1 MVRLALILVAWL
13 AAPPV
18 FAQPAPAFVPTASA
32 SDEGIPVENA
42 LVRSACGGCHRPDAN
57 NRMTRISF
65 RRSTPENWEN
75 TVKRM
80 ISLNHV
86 KVEPAQAREIVKYLA
101 DNHGL
106 APSEAKAVAFESERR
121 LVNRAYEADKETSVI
136 CSSCHSIG
144 RVMSERRTK
153 QEWKLLLAMH
163 RGYYPGVDSQP
174 MSEGSGFRRG
184 GSRRA
189 TEIAEAPRADTGHP
203 MDRIITHLSTQFP
216 LRTAEWTAW
225 AAAMQPPMLAGR
237 WAISGSAPGKGA
249 IVGQVVIAADPGMP
263 DTFITD
269 TRFTFVRTGESVT
282 RKGRAVVYTAFQ
294 WRGRAT
300 AASADDV
307 WREVLAIDRTR
318 REMSGRWFTGAY
330 DELGID
336 VRLIK
341 LAADPVV
348 LGSSVASLKTGV
360 PRTGIRLYGANLPP
374 KLTIKDI
381 SLGQG
386 ITVSRV
392 VSATP
397 DVVTIDLDVATAA
410 TAGPRDITIAGT
422 TSPSALVVFDKIDS
436 IKVLP
441 IAGLARLGG
450 VVHPKQLQQF
460 EAVAFN
466 DGVNLGIVDVKWSME
481 EYAATFGD
489 DDTRY
494 VGVLDEKGLF
504 TPNVDGPN
512 PRRSGERNNIG
523 DVWVVADLSPS
534 PALGITKPLRARAQL
549 IVSVP
554 VYMRWWSSAET
565 VARGGT
571 Q

>member
-1 MVRLALILVAWL
+1 MVRLALILAACLVAPPAFAQERPAPV
-13 AAPPV
+13 AAPSTP
-18 FAQPAPAFVPTASA
+18 
-32 SDEGIPVENA
+32 DEGIPVESA
-42 LVRSACGGCHRPDAN
+42 LVRSACGGCHHPDEK
-57 NRMTRISF
+57 NRMTRISY

-80 ISLNHV
+80 ISLNHA

-106 APSEAKAVAFESERR
+106 APAEAKAIAFESERR
-121 LVNRAYEADKETSVI
+121 LVDRAYEADKETSVV

-153 QEWKLLLAMH
+153 QEWELLLAMH

-174 MSEGSGFRRG
+174 MNDGTGFRRG
-184 GSRRA
+184 ARRA
-189 TEIAEAPRADTGHP
+189 PEGAEPVRAETGHP
-203 MDRIITHLSTQFP
+203 MDRIITHLSAQFP

-237 WAISGSAPGKGA
+237 WAISGSAPGKGP
-249 IVGQVVIAADPGMP
+249 IVGQVVVAVDPSVP
-263 DTFITD
+263 DTFTTD

-282 RKGRAVVYTAFQ
+282 RKGRAVVYTGFQ
-294 WRGRAT
+294 WRGRGT
-300 AASADDV
+300 VASPDDV
-307 WREVLAIDRTR
+307 WREVLAVDRTR

-330 DELGID
+330 DELGMD
-336 VRLIK
+336 VRLVK

-348 LGSSVASLKTGV
+348 LGASVASLKTAV
-360 PRTGIRLYGANLPP
+360 PRAGVRLYGANLPP

-386 ITVSRV
+386 ITVSRI

-397 DVVTIDLDVATAA
+397 DVVTIDVDVAAA
-410 TAGPRDITIAGT
+410 AKAGARDITIAGA
-422 TSPSALVVFDKIDS
+422 TSPSALVVFDKVDS

-466 DGVNLGIVDVKWSME
+466 NGVNLGIVDVKWSLE

-494 VGVLDEKGLF
+494 VGVLDEQGLF
-504 TPNVDGPN
+504 TPSLDGPN
-512 PRRSGERNNIG
+512 PQRSGERNNVG
-523 DVWVVADLSPS
+523 DVWVVADLSAS
-534 PALGITKPLRARAQL
+534 PALGLTKPLRARAQL

-554 VYMRWWSSAET
+554 IYMRWWTSAET

>member
-1 MVRLALILVAWL
+1 MVRLATVLVACL
-13 AAPPV
+13 VAAPA
-18 FAQPAPAFVPTASA
+18 FAQPSPAPAAPAT
-32 SDEGIPVENA
+32 DEGIPVESA
-42 LVRSACGGCHRPDAN
+42 LVRSACGGCHRPDAK
-57 NRMTRISF
+57 NRMTRISY

-106 APSEAKAVAFESERR
+106 APAEAKAVAFESERR
-121 LVNRAYEADKETSVI
+121 LVDRAYEADKETSVV

-153 QEWKLLLAMH
+153 QEWELLLAMH

-174 MSEGSGFRRG
+174 MNEGAGFRRG
-184 GSRRA
+184 GGRRGA
-189 TEIAEAPRADTGHP
+189 DGGEARRADTGHP
-203 MDRIITHLSTQFP
+203 MDRIITHLSGQFP
-216 LRTAEWTAW
+216 LRTADWTAW
-225 AAAMQPPMLAGR
+225 TAAMQPPMLAGR

-249 IVGQVVIAADPGMP
+249 IVGQVVIAADPAMP
-263 DTFITD
+263 DTFTTD

-282 RKGRAVVYTAFQ
+282 RKGRAVVYTGFQ
-294 WRGRAT
+294 WRGRGT
-300 AASADDV
+300 AVTSEDV
-307 WREVLAIDRTR
+307 WREVLALDRTG

-336 VRLIK
+336 VRLIR

-348 LGSSVASLKTGV
+348 LGASVASLKTGV
-360 PRTGIRLYGANLPP
+360 PQTGVRLYGANLPP

-397 DVVTIDLDVATAA
+397 NVVTIDLDVAEGAK
-410 TAGPRDITIAGT
+410 AGPRDISIAGT

-441 IAGLARLGG
+441 MAGLARLGG

-466 DGVNLGIVDVKWSME
+466 DGVSLGIVDVKWSLE

-504 TPNVDGPN
+504 IPSLDGPN
-512 PRRSGERNNIG
+512 PQRSGERNNIG

-534 PALGITKPLRARAQL
+534 PALGLTKPLRARAQL

-565 VARGGT
+565 AARGDT
-571 Q
+571 P

>member
-1 MVRLALILVAWL
+1 
-13 AAPPV
+13 
-18 FAQPAPAFVPTASA
+18 
-32 SDEGIPVENA
+32 
-42 LVRSACGGCHRPDAN
+42 
-57 NRMTRISF
+57 MTRISY

-101 DNHGL
+101 DHHGL

-121 LVNRAYEADKETSVI
+121 LVDRAYEADKETSVV
-136 CSSCHSIG
+136 CASCHSIG

-153 QEWKLLLAMH
+153 QEWELLLAMH

-174 MSEGSGFRRG
+174 MNEGSGFRRG
-184 GSRRA
+184 GGRRA
-189 TEIAEAPRADTGHP
+189 TEGAEARRADTGHP
-203 MDRIITHLSTQFP
+203 MDRIITHLSAQFP

-237 WAISGSAPGKGA
+237 WAISGSAPGKGP
-249 IVGQVVIAADPGMP
+249 IVGHVVVTADPAMP
-263 DTFITD
+263 DTFVTD

-282 RKGRAVVYTAFQ
+282 RKGRAVVYTGFQ
-294 WRGRAT
+294 WRGRGT
-300 AASADDV
+300 AAAAEEV
-307 WREVLAIDRTR
+307 WREVLAVDRTR

-330 DELGID
+330 DEIGMD
-336 VRLIK
+336 VRLIR

-348 LGSSVASLKTGV
+348 LGASVASLKTGV
-360 PRTGIRLYGANLPP
+360 PRTSVRLYGANLPP

-386 ITVSRV
+386 ITVTRV
-392 VSATP
+392 VSSTS
-397 DVVTIDLDVATAA
+397 DIVTVDLDVAPAA
-410 TAGPRDITIAGT
+410 KAGPRDITIAGT
-422 TSPSALVVFDKIDS
+422 TGPSALVVFDKIDS

-466 DGVNLGIVDVKWSME
+466 GGVNLGIVDVQWSLE

-504 TPNVDGPN
+504 TPSLDGPN
-512 PRRSGERNNIG
+512 PQRSGERNNIG

-534 PALGITKPLRARAQL
+534 PALGLTKPLRARAQL

-565 VARGGT
+565 IARGGT